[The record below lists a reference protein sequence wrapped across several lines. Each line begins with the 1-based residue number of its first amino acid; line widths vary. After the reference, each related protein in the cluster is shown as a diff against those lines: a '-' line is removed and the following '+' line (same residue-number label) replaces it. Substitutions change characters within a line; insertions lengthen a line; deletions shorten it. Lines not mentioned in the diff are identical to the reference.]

1 MAKDAAWWSGWRDHH
16 IVARLEPGLLTE
28 NFVARG
34 AHGGLGIRDCIL
46 KRLHPPLQANPPLVE
61 SFVDEITAAARL
73 RHPGIAAIHES
84 GCRNGS
90 HYVMR
95 DYVHGLTAGELM
107 LRACEAGR
115 PLSVGSVLTIV
126 AGAAAALQH
135 AHEYRRED
143 GTPAPVVHRGVAPAK
158 LFVRDDGS
166 VVLIDFGIEAAM
178 LAASRTG
185 AFGEFVLEVTGRLRY
200 LAPEAITDRPVDPR
214 SDLFA
219 LGAVLWELLTGAPLY
234 HRDDG
239 AMATAMAILQEPPP
253 LPSLRR
259 DDVPRAVDD
268 IALRLLAKSPAD
280 RFQTA
285 AEVVDAVEVAAM
297 LTRAPLSPSSLG
309 FVVRD
314 LFGGLGGQ

>member
-34 AHGGLGIRDCIL
+34 AHGGAVRDCIV
-46 KRLHPPLQANPPLVE
+46 KRLHPPLESNPPLVE
-61 SFVDEITAAARL
+61 CFVDEVAAAARL
-73 RHPGIAAIHES
+73 RHPGIAAIQES

-95 DYVHGLTAGELM
+95 EYVHGLTARELM
-107 LRACEAGR
+107 LRTCEARR
-115 PLSVGSVLTIV
+115 PLSLGGVLTIV
-126 AGAAAALQH
+126 AGAAAALHH
-135 AHEYRRED
+135 AHAQHRDD
-143 GTPAPVVHRGVAPAK
+143 GAPAPVLHRGVTPAK
-158 LFVRDDGS
+158 LFVGHDGS

-178 LAASRTG
+178 LAASLTG
-185 AFGEFVLEVTGRLRY
+185 AFGEWALEVTGRFRY
-200 LAPEAITDRPVDPR
+200 LSPEAVQARPIDHR

-219 LGAVLWELLTGAPLY
+219 LGAVMWELLAGAPLY
-234 HRDDG
+234 RRDS
-239 AMATAMAILQEPPP
+239 AMATVMAILQEPPP

-259 DDVPRAVDD
+259 GDVPRAVDD

-297 LTRAPLSPSSLG
+297 LTRAPLSNASLG
-309 FVVRD
+309 FAVRD
-314 LFGGLGGQ
+314 LFGAPDQR